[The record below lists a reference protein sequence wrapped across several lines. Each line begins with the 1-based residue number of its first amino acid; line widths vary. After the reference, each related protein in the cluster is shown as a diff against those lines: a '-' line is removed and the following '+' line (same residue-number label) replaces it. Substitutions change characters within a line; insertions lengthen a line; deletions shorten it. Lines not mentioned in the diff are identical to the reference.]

1 MTATILHA
9 TEADIA
15 RAVAALARGEL
26 VAIPTETV
34 YGLAGLA
41 LDPQALAQIFAA
53 KERPTFDPLIA
64 HVAPSPRG
72 ARLQALA
79 TAGLV
84 DLALLTPA
92 ARQSAERLAD
102 AFWPGPLTLVLP
114 RAAGVPDLCT
124 AGLDSVAVRMPA
136 HPVAQAILTQLGQPL
151 AAPSANRFG
160 RVSPTTAA
168 HVLAELAERIGWIVD
183 GGPCAIGVEST
194 VVAVQADG
202 ECALLRPGGVTAE
215 QITAVTGQPVF
226 KPQTSPLALPSPGML
241 ASHYAPSQPLHVL
254 PAPLATLADL
264 EVRALVQPGDGVLLL
279 AGSAEDAARRLEQ
292 LLGTRSPVLTLAP
305 DGNDAI
311 AAQQLFASLRHL
323 DASGAA
329 QLWTEPTTRIDGL
342 WPAIADRLT
351 RASAPRP

>member
-1 MTATILHA
+1 MTAEILPPTPAHL
-9 TEADIA
+9 T

-41 LDPQALAQIFAA
+41 LDPLALARIFAA

-64 HVAPSPRG
+64 HVQPSPPG
-72 ARLQALA
+72 QRLEALSA
-79 TAGLV
+79 AGLV
-84 DLALLTPA
+84 DLARLSPA
-92 ARQSAERLAD
+92 ARRSADRLAD

-124 AGLDSVAVRMPA
+124 AGLDSVAIRMPA

-168 HVLAELAERIGWIVD
+168 HVHAELAERIAWIVD

-202 ECALLRPGGVTAE
+202 ACALLRPGGVTAD
-215 QITAVTGQPVF
+215 QIATVTGQPIC
-226 KPQTSPLALPSPGML
+226 KPDVSPLALPSPGML
-241 ASHYAPSQPLHVL
+241 ASHYAPDKPLRLL
-254 PAPLATLADL
+254 PAPLGQLR
-264 EVRALVQPGDGVLLL
+264 VRLCDQLFRPGDVVLVVSGSGEVERARVPVDRVKLVLLSPD
-279 AGSAEDAARRLEQ
+279 GSDGTAARRLFACLREMDTATGR
-292 LLGTRSPVLTLAP
+292 LYAEPVTRS
-305 DGNDAI
+305 
-311 AAQQLFASLRHL
+311 
-323 DASGAA
+323 
-329 QLWTEPTTRIDGL
+329 DGL
-342 WPAIADRLT
+342 WPAIADRLV
-351 RASAPRP
+351 RASAPRARVC